1 MIVLGKGV
9 YIVEKNCAR
18 IWAKANGYL
27 AEKLPKDV
35 FDRWI
40 AVIDAHALEADTL
53 ILTVANDF
61 YQSWLEENY
70 LPLIRQAI
78 ASVCSQNLNIVFRV
92 DAARTAAA
100 AAARPATAAEE
111 RPALKTRTE
120 PSFNS
125 KYTFESFV
133 VGPSNSFAHA
143 ASLAVAQSPAIAYN
157 PLFLYGGSGLGKTHL
172 MQAIGHYVSQQQARA
187 RVFYTSC
194 EAFFNDYVESLQRK
208 TSIQFRRKYR
218 TIDVLLIDDVHFLAG
233 KEGMQEEFFH
243 TFNALYEN
251 RKQIVMTCDRPVNEI
266 PGLEQ
271 RLLTRF
277 QWGQMTQLEQP
288 DMETRMAILCK
299 KQEEMKLKL
308 PNEMLLFIAEHIR
321 SNIRSL
327 EGALI
332 RVTSYASLLGHV
344 PSIEIVE
351 TQLRDILDQEK
362 KRDITMESIQRA
374 VAEHYDIRLGDMT
387 SKQRPQAIAFPR
399 QVAMYLCRNLT
410 THSLP
415 TIGEAFGRNHA
426 TVMHACA
433 LVNTR
438 VKTDPDLRQTL
449 AVLRQRLG
457 R

>member
-1 MIVLGKGV
+1 M
-9 YIVEKNCAR
+9 EKNYAQL
-18 IWAKANGYL
+18 WSKAIGYL
-27 AEKLPKDV
+27 AEKLPKDI

-40 AVIDAHALEADTL
+40 AVIVPHALEGDTL

-78 ASVCSQNLNIVFRV
+78 ASVCSQEIKIALRV
-92 DAARTAAA
+92 DATRTLAVPAA
-100 AAARPATAAEE
+100 PVEE
-111 RPALKTRTE
+111 RPAPKAKLE
-120 PSFNS
+120 PLFNAR
-125 KYTFESFV
+125 YTFDTFV

-143 ASLAVAQSPAIAYN
+143 ASLAVAQSPARAYN

-172 MQAIGHYVSQQQARA
+172 MQAIGQFVSQQQPRA
-187 RVFYTSC
+187 RVAYTHC
-194 EAFFNDYVESLQRK
+194 EEFFNDYVEALQRK
-208 TSIQFRRKYR
+208 TTIQFRRKCR

-233 KEGMQEEFFH
+233 KQGLQEEFFH

-251 RKQIVMTCDRPVNEI
+251 HKQIVMTCDRPVNEI
-266 PGLEQ
+266 PDLEQ

-277 QWGQMTQLEQP
+277 QWGQMSQLEQP

-308 PNEMLLFIAEHIR
+308 PNELLLFIAEHVR

-332 RVTSYASLLGHV
+332 RVTSYASLLGRI
-344 PSIEIVE
+344 PSIEVVE
-351 TQLRDILDQEK
+351 NQLSDILDQEK
-362 KRDITMESIQRA
+362 KREITLESIQRA
-374 VAEHYDIRLGDMT
+374 VAEQYDIRLGDMT

-399 QVAMYLCRNLT
+399 QVAMYLCRDLT
-410 THSLP
+410 DHSLP
-415 TIGEAFGRNHA
+415 SIGEAFGRNHA
-426 TVMHACA
+426 TVMHACS
-433 LVNTR
+433 LVNNR
-438 VKTDPDLRQTL
+438 MKTDAALRQTV

>member
-1 MIVLGKGV
+1 
-9 YIVEKNCAR
+9 VETNYAR
-18 IWAKANGYL
+18 IWSKARAYL
-27 AEKLPKDV
+27 AEKLPKDI

-40 AVIDAHALEADTL
+40 AVIDAHALEGDTL

-70 LPLIRQAI
+70 LPLIRQAM
-78 ASVCSQNLNIVFRV
+78 ASVCSREFNIVFRV
-92 DAARTAAA
+92 DAGRTVPVAVARME
-100 AAARPATAAEE
+100 AAEE
-111 RPALKTRTE
+111 RPALKAKTDSVLN
-120 PSFNS
+120 P
-125 KYTFESFV
+125 KYTFEHFV

-143 ASLAVAQSPAIAYN
+143 AALAVAQSPAIAYN

-172 MQAIGHYVSQQQARA
+172 MQAIGQYVSHQHARS
-187 RVFYTSC
+187 RIFYTSC

-208 TSIQFRRKYR
+208 TTIQFRRKYR

-233 KEGMQEEFFH
+233 KESMQEEFFH

-251 RKQIVMTCDRPVNEI
+251 RKQIVLTCDRPVNEI
-266 PGLEQ
+266 RGLEQ
-271 RLLTRF
+271 RLMTRF

-308 PNEMLLFIAEHIR
+308 PNELLLFIAEHIR

-332 RVTSYASLLGHV
+332 RVTSYASLLGRT
-344 PSIEIVE
+344 PSMDIVE
-351 TQLRDILDQEK
+351 NQLRDILDQEK
-362 KRDITMESIQRA
+362 QRDITMESIQRI
-374 VAEHYDIRLGDMT
+374 VAEQYDIRLGDMT

-399 QVAMYLCRNLT
+399 QVAMYLCRDLT
-410 THSLP
+410 NHSLP
-415 TIGEAFGRNHA
+415 AIGEAFGRNHA

-433 LVNTR
+433 LINNR
-438 VKTDPDLRQTL
+438 MKTDAELRQTL
-449 AVLRQRLG
+449 AVLRQRLS

>member
-1 MIVLGKGV
+1 M
-9 YIVEKNCAR
+9 EKNCAR
-18 IWAKANGYL
+18 IWAQACGYL

-40 AVIDAHALEADTL
+40 AVIDARALEANTL

-70 LPLIRQAI
+70 LPLIRQAM
-78 ASVCSQNLNIVFRV
+78 ASVCSQELNIVFRV
-92 DAARTAAA
+92 DAARTTP
-100 AAARPATAAEE
+100 AAARPAAGAEE
-111 RPALKTRTE
+111 RPALKSKTE
-120 PSFNS
+120 PAFNA
-125 KYTFESFV
+125 KYTFDSFV

-143 ASLAVAQSPAIAYN
+143 ASLAVAQSPAMAYN

-172 MQAIGHYVSQQQARA
+172 MQAIGQYVSQQQTRA
-187 RVFYTSC
+187 RVAYTSC

-218 TIDVLLIDDVHFLAG
+218 TMDVLLIDDVHFLAG

-299 KQEEMKLKL
+299 KQEEMKVKL
-308 PNEMLLFIAEHIR
+308 PNEVLLFIAEHIR

-332 RVTSYASLLGHV
+332 RVTSYASLLGHI

-351 TQLRDILDQEK
+351 NQLRDILDQEQQ
-362 KRDITMESIQRA
+362 RAITMESIQRA
-374 VAEHYDIRLGDMT
+374 VAEQYDIRLGDMT

-399 QVAMYLCRNLT
+399 QVAMYLCRDLT
-410 THSLP
+410 DHSLP
-415 TIGEAFGRNHA
+415 AIGEAFGRNHA
-426 TVMHACA
+426 TVLHACS
-433 LVNTR
+433 LINTR
-438 VKTDPDLRQTL
+438 MKTDPDLRQTL